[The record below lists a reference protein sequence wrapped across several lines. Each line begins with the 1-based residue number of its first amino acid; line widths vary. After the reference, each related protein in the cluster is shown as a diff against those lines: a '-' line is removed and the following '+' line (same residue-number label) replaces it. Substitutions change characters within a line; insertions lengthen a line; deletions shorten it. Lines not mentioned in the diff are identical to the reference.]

1 MIFFK
6 LAKIKIIK
14 LKNTNLKLPKTPN
27 IFIVKLSSLL
37 DAIDW
42 GYRMYCS
49 IKLLK
54 LIPVIAPKINKI
66 NTEKVIP

>member
-1 MIFFK
+1 MIFK
-6 LAKIKIIK
+6 LAIIKIIK
-14 LKNTNLKLPKTPN
+14 LKNTNLKLPKTQ
-27 IFIVKLSSLL
+27 IFYCEIIESI